1 MVGSREWE
9 VNKGPA
15 LFTNSRGS
23 FPLTVRYHYPF
34 KRAGI
39 PLRPADEYAMNRGIV
54 TILFPATTRATEGL
68 PPINWSAVAAFCCL
82 WICLYALRSSWT
94 VEDTILASTLIPN
107 LAQGHGVDLGSIAFK
122 IDLAR
127 PEGLCFIRDA
137 SGRVLPL
144 HPIGMLLLSAPLQGV
159 LWLVAWISGAPIDVT
174 NSSFLPTRLAI
185 EKLSASFF
193 AALTAVYLYRTLIL
207 FMSSRLALI
216 LAGLYAF
223 GSSSLTTL
231 SQGLWPHTG
240 INLILMYLTYL
251 LLNND
256 SSLSKRQECF
266 VFLALGLLCAIRPT
280 SIPFA
285 IIFSFV
291 FLRFFGPPKYTA
303 LLVCGFVLIS
313 TTWWNVSLFHHIL
326 GGYTHIANK
335 RVDMHPI
342 ECLTRLA
349 LILASPQRGYVI
361 FNPFLIYAAFA
372 LKPIRALG
380 NNKRIVMLV
389 LVACILCHYLICATN
404 PEWHGGY
411 TFGPRYMLDV
421 LAPSFL
427 LAAIGFN
434 AIYSR
439 RPGLAKMSLALIA
452 LTSIALHVFGVLGDR
467 LPHEGLRMRYRQLLI
482 PS

>member
-1 MVGSREWE
+1 
-9 VNKGPA
+9 
-15 LFTNSRGS
+15 
-23 FPLTVRYHYPF
+23 
-34 KRAGI
+34 
-39 PLRPADEYAMNRGIV
+39 MNRGIV

-122 IDLAR
+122 MDLAR

-240 INLILMYLTYL
+240 INLVSMILIYFLLKPPPFESARRERLFFLGVGILT
-251 LLNND
+251 
-256 SSLSKRQECF
+256 
-266 VFLALGLLCAIRPT
+266 AIRPT
-280 SIPFA
+280 SLPLSLIFA
-285 IIFSFV
+285 WLYSNVIRRPATTSCAIFFI
-291 FLRFFGPPKYTA
+291 A
-303 LLVCGFVLIS
+303 LLPALL
-313 TTWWNVSLFHHIL
+313 WNLTFFQHVL
-326 GGYTHIANK
+326 GGYSQPKNDLFDLTPW
-335 RVDMHPI
+335 D
-342 ECLTRLA
+342 CLHRIG
-349 LILASPQRGYVI
+349 LIIASPQRGLLV
-361 FNPFLIYAAFA
+361 FNPFLAFLA
-372 LKPIRALG
+372 VSFVGIRTLADTQR
-380 NNKRIVMLV
+380 RIMVATWAGLV
-389 LVACILCHYLICATN
+389 CHLLICATN